1 MKMKMKTFIAPVL
14 SLSLLM
20 PGIAGAAAAPQSSTS
35 MTMMKASVNTP
46 AADLRANLDHL
57 LSEHFALAVTAMAK
71 AYDGAKDADAAYKAL
86 DQNALDMQ
94 PAIAS
99 LYGEAGAK
107 EFERIFRAHN
117 KYTDDLV
124 KATKMGNQAGIKQ
137 AQDNINGF
145 VDEFSTFLSTAT
157 EGKLPKDAAKQALKV
172 HEDLVQKVFDEY
184 VAGDYTD
191 AYKAYREGFKEMFDV
206 SKALSTAIT
215 TQMPEKFNN
224 TKADTKAADLRS
236 ALNHLASEHFALSAL
251 QMQEQYDG
259 RTAAS
264 NALVTAEAGNTA
276 DFKAA
281 IASIYGNEGAN
292 AFEKIW
298 VTNHVNAQSDYVKA
312 VKDND
317 ATARAA
323 VQKRIDGFTTE
334 FATFL
339 DSATAGNLPKSA
351 AQQALTTH
359 ENQVQKVLDQYA
371 AGNYDASYTTN
382 REGFKVMFGVGQA
395 LGNAIV
401 TQFNDKFQE
410 AAPTT
415 PSPTPAPDMTTVWMK
430 LNSKM
435 LKINDKTTNMDT
447 TPVLWKNT
455 TYIPLRFLSEGI
467 GATVKWDKK
476 AQQVT
481 VMAGDDT
488 LVFWVNNTVMEVNGM
503 KKNVGSTVFVNK
515 DGRTQV
521 PLRFIAELL
530 QWNVK
535 WAQKDGSITLTKAM

>member
-1 MKMKMKTFIAPVL
+1 MKMKKFIAPML
-14 SLSLLM
+14 SLTLLM
-20 PGIAGAAAAPQSSTS
+20 PGIAGAASAPQTP
-35 MTMMKASVNTP
+35 MTTMKASVNTP
-46 AADLRANLDHL
+46 AADLRASLDHL

-99 LYGEAGAK
+99 LYGDAGAK

-117 KYTDDLV
+117 QYTDDLV

-145 VDEFSTFLSTAT
+145 VEEFSTFLSTAT
-157 EGKLPKDAAKQALKV
+157 EGKLPKAAAKNALKV
-172 HEDLVQKVFDEY
+172 HEDLVQNVFDEY
-184 VAGDYTD
+184 VAGDYAD

-215 TQMPEKFNN
+215 TQMPEKFENS
-224 TKADTKAADLRS
+224 KADTSAADLRS

-281 IASIYGNEGAN
+281 IASIYGNDGAN

-298 VTNHVNAQSDYVKA
+298 VTNHVNAQSDYVTA
-312 VKDND
+312 VKNND
-317 ATARAA
+317 AAARAA
-323 VQKRIDGFTTE
+323 VEKRIDGFTTE

-339 DSATAGNLPKSA
+339 DSATAGNLPKA
-351 AQQALTTH
+351 AGQQALTTH
-359 ENQVQKVLDQYA
+359 EKQVQQVLDQYA
-371 AGNYDASYTTN
+371 AANYEGSYTTN

-410 AAPTT
+410 QPTT
-415 PSPTPAPDMTTVWMK
+415 PTMPETETTTVWMQ

-447 TPVLWKNT
+447 TPMLWKNT

-481 VMAGDDT
+481 VMAGNDT
-488 LVFWVNNTVMEVNGM
+488 LKFWVNNNVMEVNGM
-503 KKNVGSTVFVNK
+503 KKNVGATVFVNK

-530 QWNVK
+530 GWDVK
-535 WAQKDGSITLTKAM
+535 WAQKDGSITLTKSM

>member
-1 MKMKMKTFIAPVL
+1 MKMKMKKFIAPVL
-14 SLSLLM
+14 SLTLLM
-20 PGIAGAAAAPQSSTS
+20 PGIAGAASAPQTP

-99 LYGEAGAK
+99 LYGDAGAK

-137 AQDNINGF
+137 AQANINGF

-157 EGKLPKDAAKQALKV
+157 EGKLPKAAAKQALQV

-184 VAGDYTD
+184 VAGDYAD

-215 TQMPEKFNN
+215 TQMPEKFEN

-251 QMQEQYDG
+251 QMQEEFDG

-264 NALVTAEAGNTA
+264 NALITAEAGNTA

-281 IASIYGNEGAN
+281 IASVYGNDGAN

-312 VKDND
+312 VKNND
-317 ATARAA
+317 AAARAA
-323 VQKRIDGFTTE
+323 VEKRIDGFTTE

-339 DSATAGNLPKSA
+339 DSATAGNLPKA
-351 AQQALTTH
+351 AGQQALTTH
-359 ENQVQKVLDQYA
+359 ENQVQNVLNQYA

-410 AAPTT
+410 PAT
-415 PSPTPAPDMTTVWMK
+415 PVPAPEMTTVWMQ

-488 LVFWVNNTVMEVNGM
+488 LEFWVNNNVMEVNGV
-503 KKNVGSTVFVNK
+503 KKNVGATVFVNK

-530 QWNVK
+530 NWDVK
-535 WAQKDGSITLTKAM
+535 WAQKDGSITLTKSM

>member
-1 MKMKMKTFIAPVL
+1 MKMKMKKFIAPML
-14 SLSLLM
+14 SLTLLM
-20 PGIAGAAAAPQSSTS
+20 PGIAGAAAAPQTP
-35 MTMMKASVNTP
+35 MTTMKASVNTP
-46 AADLRANLDHL
+46 AADLRASLDHL
-57 LSEHFALAVTAMAK
+57 LSEHFALAVIAMAK

-99 LYGEAGAK
+99 LYGDAGAK

-137 AQDNINGF
+137 AQNNINGF
-145 VDEFSTFLSTAT
+145 VEEFSTFLSTAT
-157 EGKLPKDAAKQALKV
+157 EGKLPKAAAKNALKV

-215 TQMPEKFNN
+215 TQMPEKFENS
-224 TKADTKAADLRS
+224 KADTPAADLRS

-281 IASIYGNEGAN
+281 IASIYGNDGAN

-298 VTNHVNAQSDYVKA
+298 VTNHVNAQSDYVTA
-312 VKDND
+312 VKNND
-317 ATARAA
+317 AAARAA
-323 VQKRIDGFTTE
+323 VEKRIDGFTTE

-339 DSATAGNLPKSA
+339 DSATTGNLPKA
-351 AQQALTTH
+351 AGQQALTTH
-359 ENQVQKVLDQYA
+359 EKQVQQVLDQYA
-371 AGNYDASYTTN
+371 AANYGGSYTTN

-410 AAPTT
+410 QPTT
-415 PSPTPAPDMTTVWMK
+415 PTMPETETTTVWMQV
-430 LNSKM
+430 NSKT

-447 TPVLWKNT
+447 TPMLWKNT

-481 VMAGDDT
+481 VMAGNDT
-488 LVFWVNNTVMEVNGM
+488 LKFWVNNNVMEVNGM
-503 KKNVGSTVFVNK
+503 KKNVGATVFVNK

-530 QWNVK
+530 GWDVK
-535 WAQKDGSITLTKAM
+535 WAQKDGSITLTKSM

>member
-1 MKMKMKTFIAPVL
+1 MKMKKFIAPVL
-14 SLSLLM
+14 SLTLLM
-20 PGIAGAAAAPQSSTS
+20 PGIAGAASTPQTP

-99 LYGEAGAK
+99 LYGDAGAK

-137 AQDNINGF
+137 AQANINGF
-145 VDEFSTFLSTAT
+145 VEEFSTFLSTAT
-157 EGKLPKDAAKQALKV
+157 EGKLPKAAAKQALKV

-184 VAGDYTD
+184 VAGDYAD

-215 TQMPEKFNN
+215 TQMPEKFEN

-251 QMQEQYDG
+251 QMQEEFDG

-281 IASIYGNEGAN
+281 IASVYGNDGAN

-312 VKDND
+312 VKNND

-323 VQKRIDGFTTE
+323 VEKRIDGFTTE

-339 DSATAGNLPKSA
+339 DSATAGNLPKA
-351 AQQALTTH
+351 AGQQALTTH
-359 ENQVQKVLDQYA
+359 ENQVQNVLNQYA

-410 AAPTT
+410 PTT
-415 PSPTPAPDMTTVWMK
+415 PVPAPEMTTVWMQ
-430 LNSKM
+430 LNSKV

-455 TYIPLRFLSEGI
+455 TYIPLRFMSEGI

-488 LVFWVNNTVMEVNGM
+488 LEFWVNNNVMEVNGV
-503 KKNVGSTVFVNK
+503 KKNVGATVFVNK

-530 QWNVK
+530 NWDVK
-535 WAQKDGSITLTKAM
+535 WAQKDGSITLTKSM

>member
-1 MKMKMKTFIAPVL
+1 MKMKMKKFIAPML
-14 SLSLLM
+14 SLTLLM
-20 PGIAGAAAAPQSSTS
+20 PGIAGAASAPQTP
-35 MTMMKASVNTP
+35 MATMKANVNTP
-46 AADLRANLDHL
+46 AADLRASLDHL

-99 LYGEAGAK
+99 LYGDAGAK

-145 VDEFSTFLSTAT
+145 VEEFSTFLSTAT
-157 EGKLPKDAAKQALKV
+157 EGKLPKAAAKNALKV

-184 VAGDYTD
+184 VAGDYAD

-215 TQMPEKFNN
+215 TQMPEKFENS
-224 TKADTKAADLRS
+224 KADTPAADLRS

-281 IASIYGNEGAN
+281 IASIYGNDGAN

-298 VTNHVNAQSDYVKA
+298 VTNHVNAQSDYVTA
-312 VKDND
+312 VKNND
-317 ATARAA
+317 AAARAA
-323 VQKRIDGFTTE
+323 VEKRIDGFTTE

-339 DSATAGNLPKSA
+339 DSATAGNLPKA
-351 AQQALTTH
+351 AGQQALTTH
-359 ENQVQKVLDQYA
+359 EKQVQQVLDQYA
-371 AGNYDASYTTN
+371 AANYEGSYTTN

-410 AAPTT
+410 QPMTPTMPGT
-415 PSPTPAPDMTTVWMK
+415 DTTTVWMQ

-447 TPVLWKNT
+447 TPMLWKNT

-481 VMAGDDT
+481 VMAGNDT
-488 LVFWVNNTVMEVNGM
+488 LKFWVNNNVMEVNGM
-503 KKNVGSTVFVNK
+503 KKNVGATVFVNK

-530 QWNVK
+530 GWDVK
-535 WAQKDGSITLTKAM
+535 WAQKDGSITLTKSM

>member
-1 MKMKMKTFIAPVL
+1 MKMKMKKFIAPML
-14 SLSLLM
+14 SLTLLM
-20 PGIAGAAAAPQSSTS
+20 PGIAGAASAPQTP
-35 MTMMKASVNTP
+35 MTTMKASVNTP

-99 LYGEAGAK
+99 LYGDAGAK

-145 VDEFSTFLSTAT
+145 VDEFSTFLNTAT
-157 EGKLPKDAAKQALKV
+157 EGKLPKAAAKEALKV

-184 VAGDYTD
+184 VAGDYSD

-215 TQMPEKFNN
+215 TQMPEKFEN

-251 QMQEQYDG
+251 QMQEEYDG

-281 IASIYGNEGAN
+281 IASIYGNDGAN

-298 VTNHVNAQSDYVKA
+298 VTNHVNAQSDYVKS
-312 VKDND
+312 VKNND
-317 ATARAA
+317 AAARAA
-323 VQKRIDGFTTE
+323 VEKRIDGFTTE
-334 FATFL
+334 FAAFL
-339 DSATAGNLPKSA
+339 DSATAGNLPKA
-351 AQQALTTH
+351 AGQEALTTH
-359 ENQVQKVLDQYA
+359 EEQVQKVLDQYA

-401 TQFNDKFQE
+401 TQNNDKFQE
-410 AAPTT
+410 PTT
-415 PSPTPAPDMTTVWMK
+415 PAPTPTPAPDMTTVWMK

-476 AQQVT
+476 AQEVT

-488 LVFWVNNTVMEVNGM
+488 LVFWVNNKVMEVNGM

-530 QWNVK
+530 NWDVK
-535 WAQKDGSITLTKAM
+535 WAQKDGSITLTKSM

>member
-1 MKMKMKTFIAPVL
+1 MKMKMKKFIAPML
-14 SLSLLM
+14 SLTLLM
-20 PGIAGAAAAPQSSTS
+20 PGIAGAAAAPQTP
-35 MTMMKASVNTP
+35 MTTMKASVNTP
-46 AADLRANLDHL
+46 AADLRASLDHL

-99 LYGEAGAK
+99 LYGDAGAK

-137 AQDNINGF
+137 AQNNINGF
-145 VDEFSTFLSTAT
+145 VEEFSTFLSTAT
-157 EGKLPKDAAKQALKV
+157 EGKLPKAAAKNALKV

-215 TQMPEKFNN
+215 TQMPEKFENS
-224 TKADTKAADLRS
+224 KADTPAADLRS

-281 IASIYGNEGAN
+281 IASIYGNDGAN

-298 VTNHVNAQSDYVKA
+298 VTNHVNAQSDYVTA
-312 VKDND
+312 VKNNN

-323 VQKRIDGFTTE
+323 VEKRIDGFTTE

-339 DSATAGNLPKSA
+339 DSATAGNLPKA
-351 AQQALTTH
+351 AGQQALTTH
-359 ENQVQKVLDQYA
+359 EKQVQQVLDQYA
-371 AGNYDASYTTN
+371 AANYEGSYTTN

-410 AAPTT
+410 QPTT
-415 PSPTPAPDMTTVWMK
+415 PTMPETDTTTVWMQ
-430 LNSKM
+430 LNSKT

-447 TPVLWKNT
+447 TPMLWKNT

-481 VMAGDDT
+481 VMAGNDT
-488 LVFWVNNTVMEVNGM
+488 LKFWVNNNVMEVNGM
-503 KKNVGSTVFVNK
+503 KKNVGATVFVNK

-530 QWNVK
+530 GWDVK
-535 WAQKDGSITLTKAM
+535 WAQKDGSITLTKSM

>member
-1 MKMKMKTFIAPVL
+1 MKMKMKKFIAPML
-14 SLSLLM
+14 SLTLLM
-20 PGIAGAAAAPQSSTS
+20 PGIAGAAAAPQTP
-35 MTMMKASVNTP
+35 MTTMKASVNTP
-46 AADLRANLDHL
+46 AADLRASLDHL

-71 AYDGAKDADAAYKAL
+71 AYDGTKDADAAYKAL

-99 LYGEAGAK
+99 LYGDAGAK

-137 AQDNINGF
+137 AQNNINGF
-145 VDEFSTFLSTAT
+145 VEEFSTFLSTAT
-157 EGKLPKDAAKQALKV
+157 EGKLPKAAAKNALKV

-215 TQMPEKFNN
+215 TQMPEKFENS
-224 TKADTKAADLRS
+224 KADTPAADLRS

-281 IASIYGNEGAN
+281 IASIYGNDGAN

-298 VTNHVNAQSDYVKA
+298 VTNHVNAQSDYVTA
-312 VKDND
+312 VKNND

-323 VQKRIDGFTTE
+323 VEKRIDGFTTE

-339 DSATAGNLPKSA
+339 DSATAGNLPKA
-351 AQQALTTH
+351 AGQQALTTH
-359 ENQVQKVLDQYA
+359 EKQVQQVLDQYA
-371 AGNYDASYTTN
+371 AANYGGSYTTN

-410 AAPTT
+410 QPTT
-415 PSPTPAPDMTTVWMK
+415 PTMPETETTTVWMQ
-430 LNSKM
+430 LNSKT

-447 TPVLWKNT
+447 TPMLWKNT

-481 VMAGDDT
+481 VMAGNDT
-488 LVFWVNNTVMEVNGM
+488 LKFWVNNNVMEVNGM
-503 KKNVGSTVFVNK
+503 KKNVGATVFVNK

-530 QWNVK
+530 GWDVK
-535 WAQKDGSITLTKAM
+535 WAQKDGSITLTKSM

>member
-1 MKMKMKTFIAPVL
+1 MKMKMKKFIAPML
-14 SLSLLM
+14 SLTLLM
-20 PGIAGAAAAPQSSTS
+20 PGIAGAAAAPQTP
-35 MTMMKASVNTP
+35 MTTMKASVNTP
-46 AADLRANLDHL
+46 AADLRASLDHL

-99 LYGEAGAK
+99 LYGDAGAK

-124 KATKMGNQAGIKQ
+124 KATKMGNQAGIQQ
-137 AQDNINGF
+137 AQNNINSF
-145 VDEFSTFLSTAT
+145 VEEFSTFLSTAT
-157 EGKLPKDAAKQALKV
+157 EGKLPKAAAKNALKV

-215 TQMPEKFNN
+215 TQMPEKFENS
-224 TKADTKAADLRS
+224 KADTPAADLRS

-281 IASIYGNEGAN
+281 IASIYGNDGAN

-298 VTNHVNAQSDYVKA
+298 VTNHVNAQSDYVTA
-312 VKDND
+312 VKNND

-323 VQKRIDGFTTE
+323 VEKRIDGFTTE

-339 DSATAGNLPKSA
+339 DSATAGNLPKA
-351 AQQALTTH
+351 AGQQALTTH
-359 ENQVQKVLDQYA
+359 EKQVQQVLDQYA
-371 AGNYDASYTTN
+371 AANYEGSYTTN

-410 AAPTT
+410 QPTT
-415 PSPTPAPDMTTVWMK
+415 PTMPETSTTTVWMQ

-447 TPVLWKNT
+447 TPMLWKNT

-481 VMAGDDT
+481 VMAGNDT
-488 LVFWVNNTVMEVNGM
+488 LKFWVNNNVMEVNGM
-503 KKNVGSTVFVNK
+503 KKNVGATVFVNK

-530 QWNVK
+530 GWDVK
-535 WAQKDGSITLTKAM
+535 WTQKDGSITLTKSM

>member
-1 MKMKMKTFIAPVL
+1 MKMKMKKFIAPML
-14 SLSLLM
+14 SLTLLM
-20 PGIAGAAAAPQSSTS
+20 PGIAGAAAAPQTP
-35 MTMMKASVNTP
+35 MTTMKASVNTP
-46 AADLRANLDHL
+46 AADLRASLDHL

-99 LYGEAGAK
+99 LYGDAGAK

-137 AQDNINGF
+137 AQNNINGF
-145 VDEFSTFLSTAT
+145 VEEFSTFLSTAT
-157 EGKLPKDAAKQALKV
+157 EGKLPKAAAKNALKV

-215 TQMPEKFNN
+215 TQMPEKFENS
-224 TKADTKAADLRS
+224 KADTPAADLRS

-281 IASIYGNEGAN
+281 IASIYGNDGAN

-298 VTNHVNAQSDYVKA
+298 VTNHVNAQSDYVTA
-312 VKDND
+312 VKNND
-317 ATARAA
+317 AAARAA
-323 VQKRIDGFTTE
+323 VEKRIDGFTTE

-339 DSATAGNLPKSA
+339 DSATAGNLPKA
-351 AQQALTTH
+351 AGQQALTTH
-359 ENQVQKVLDQYA
+359 EKQVQQVLDQYA
-371 AGNYDASYTTN
+371 AANYGGSYTIN

-410 AAPTT
+410 QPTT
-415 PSPTPAPDMTTVWMK
+415 PTMPETETTTVWMQ
-430 LNSKM
+430 LNSKT

-447 TPVLWKNT
+447 TPMLWKNT

-481 VMAGDDT
+481 VMAGNDT
-488 LVFWVNNTVMEVNGM
+488 LKFWVNNNVMEVNGM
-503 KKNVGSTVFVNK
+503 KKNVGATVFVNK

-530 QWNVK
+530 GWDVK
-535 WAQKDGSITLTKAM
+535 WAQKDGSITLTKSM

>member
-1 MKMKMKTFIAPVL
+1 MKMKMKKFIAPVL
-14 SLSLLM
+14 SLTLLM
-20 PGIAGAAAAPQSSTS
+20 PGIAGAASAPQTP

-137 AQDNINGF
+137 AQANINGF

-157 EGKLPKDAAKQALKV
+157 EGKLPKAAAKQALKV

-184 VAGDYTD
+184 VAGDYAD

-215 TQMPEKFNN
+215 TQMPEKFKN

-251 QMQEQYDG
+251 QMQEEFDG

-264 NALVTAEAGNTA
+264 NALITAEAGNTA

-281 IASIYGNEGAN
+281 IASVYGNDGAN

-312 VKDND
+312 VKNND
-317 ATARAA
+317 TAARAA
-323 VQKRIDGFTTE
+323 VEKRIDGFTTE

-339 DSATAGNLPKSA
+339 DSATAGNLPKA
-351 AQQALTTH
+351 AGQQALTTH
-359 ENQVQKVLDQYA
+359 ENQVQNVLNQYA

-410 AAPTT
+410 PTT
-415 PSPTPAPDMTTVWMK
+415 PAPAPEMTTVWMQ

-488 LVFWVNNTVMEVNGM
+488 LEFWVNNNVMEVNGV

-530 QWNVK
+530 NWDVK
-535 WAQKDGSITLTKAM
+535 WAQKDGSITLTKSM

>member
-1 MKMKMKTFIAPVL
+1 MKMKMKKFIAPML
-14 SLSLLM
+14 SLTLLM
-20 PGIAGAAAAPQSSTS
+20 PGIAGAASAPQMP
-35 MTMMKASVNTP
+35 MTKMKASVNTP

-99 LYGEAGAK
+99 LYGDAGAK

-145 VDEFSTFLSTAT
+145 VDEFSTFLNTAT
-157 EGKLPKDAAKQALKV
+157 EGKLPKAAAKEALKV

-184 VAGDYTD
+184 VAGDYSD

-215 TQMPEKFNN
+215 TQMPEKFEN

-251 QMQEQYDG
+251 QMQEEYDG
-259 RTAAS
+259 RTVAS

-281 IASIYGNEGAN
+281 IASIYGNDGAN

-312 VKDND
+312 VKNND

-323 VQKRIDGFTTE
+323 VEKRIDGFTTE
-334 FATFL
+334 FAAFL
-339 DSATAGNLPKSA
+339 DSATAGKLPKA
-351 AQQALTTH
+351 AGQEALTTH
-359 ENQVQKVLDQYA
+359 EEQVQKVLDQYA

-401 TQFNDKFQE
+401 TQNNDKFQE
-410 AAPTT
+410 PMTPAPT
-415 PSPTPAPDMTTVWMK
+415 PTPAPDMTTVWMK

-476 AQQVT
+476 AQEVT

-488 LVFWVNNTVMEVNGM
+488 LVFWVNNKVMEVNGV

-530 QWNVK
+530 NWDVK
-535 WAQKDGSITLTKAM
+535 WAQKDGSITLTKSM

>member
-1 MKMKMKTFIAPVL
+1 MKMKKFIAPVL
-14 SLSLLM
+14 SLTLLM
-20 PGIAGAAAAPQSSTS
+20 PGIAGAASAPQTP

-99 LYGEAGAK
+99 LYGDAGAK

-145 VDEFSTFLSTAT
+145 VEEFSTFLSTAT
-157 EGKLPKDAAKQALKV
+157 EGKLPKAAAKQALKV

-184 VAGDYTD
+184 VAGDYAD

-215 TQMPEKFNN
+215 TQMPEKFEN

-251 QMQEQYDG
+251 QMQEEFDG

-281 IASIYGNEGAN
+281 IASVYGNDGAN

-312 VKDND
+312 VKNND

-323 VQKRIDGFTTE
+323 VEKRIDGFTTE

-339 DSATAGNLPKSA
+339 DSATAGNLPKA
-351 AQQALTTH
+351 AGQQALTTH
-359 ENQVQKVLDQYA
+359 ENQVQNVLDQYA

-410 AAPTT
+410 PTT
-415 PSPTPAPDMTTVWMK
+415 PAPAPVMTTVWMQ

-488 LVFWVNNTVMEVNGM
+488 LEFWVNNNVMEVNGV
-503 KKNVGSTVFVNK
+503 KKNVGATVFVNK

-530 QWNVK
+530 NWDVK
-535 WAQKDGSITLTKAM
+535 WAQKDGSITLTKSM

>member
-1 MKMKMKTFIAPVL
+1 MKMKKFIAPML
-14 SLSLLM
+14 SLTLLM
-20 PGIAGAAAAPQSSTS
+20 PGIAGAAAAPQTP
-35 MTMMKASVNTP
+35 MKASVNTP
-46 AADLRANLDHL
+46 AADLRASLDHL

-99 LYGEAGAK
+99 LYGDAGAK

-124 KATKMGNQAGIKQ
+124 KATKMSNQAGIKQ
-137 AQDNINGF
+137 AQNNINGF
-145 VDEFSTFLSTAT
+145 VEEFSTFLSTAT
-157 EGKLPKDAAKQALKV
+157 EGKLPKAAAKNALKV

-215 TQMPEKFNN
+215 TQMPEKFENS
-224 TKADTKAADLRS
+224 KADTPPADLRS

-281 IASIYGNEGAN
+281 IASIYGNDGAN

-298 VTNHVNAQSDYVKA
+298 VTNHVNAQSDYVTA
-312 VKDND
+312 VKNND

-323 VQKRIDGFTTE
+323 VEKRIDGFTTE

-339 DSATAGNLPKSA
+339 DSATAGNLPKA
-351 AQQALTTH
+351 AGQQALTTH
-359 ENQVQKVLDQYA
+359 EKQVQQVLDQYA
-371 AGNYDASYTTN
+371 AANYEGSYTTN

-410 AAPTT
+410 QPTT
-415 PSPTPAPDMTTVWMK
+415 PTMPETDTTTVWMQM
-430 LNSKM
+430 NSKT
-435 LKINDKTTNMDT
+435 LKINNKTTNMDT
-447 TPVLWKNT
+447 TPMLWKNT

-481 VMAGDDT
+481 VMAGNDT
-488 LVFWVNNTVMEVNGM
+488 LKFWVNNNVMEVNGM
-503 KKNVGSTVFVNK
+503 KKNVGATVFVNK

-530 QWNVK
+530 GWDVK
-535 WAQKDGSITLTKAM
+535 WAQKDGSITLTKSM

>member
-1 MKMKMKTFIAPVL
+1 MKKFIAPML
-14 SLSLLM
+14 SLTLLM
-20 PGIAGAAAAPQSSTS
+20 PGIAGAAAAPQTP
-35 MTMMKASVNTP
+35 MTTMKASVNTP
-46 AADLRANLDHL
+46 AADLRASLDHL

-99 LYGEAGAK
+99 LYGDAGAK

-124 KATKMGNQAGIKQ
+124 KATKMGNQAGIQQ
-137 AQDNINGF
+137 AQNNINGF
-145 VDEFSTFLSTAT
+145 VEEFSTFLSTAT
-157 EGKLPKDAAKQALKV
+157 EGKLPKAAAKNALKV

-215 TQMPEKFNN
+215 TQMPEKFENS
-224 TKADTKAADLRS
+224 KADTPAADLRS

-281 IASIYGNEGAN
+281 IASIYGNDGAN

-298 VTNHVNAQSDYVKA
+298 VTNHVNAQSDYVTA
-312 VKDND
+312 VKNND

-323 VQKRIDGFTTE
+323 VEKRIDGFTTE

-339 DSATAGNLPKSA
+339 DSATAGNLPKA
-351 AQQALTTH
+351 AGQQALTTH
-359 ENQVQKVLDQYA
+359 EKQVQQVLDQYA
-371 AGNYDASYTTN
+371 AANYEGSYTTN

-410 AAPTT
+410 QPTT
-415 PSPTPAPDMTTVWMK
+415 PTMPETSTTTVWMQ

-447 TPVLWKNT
+447 TPMLWKNT

-481 VMAGDDT
+481 VMAGNDT
-488 LVFWVNNTVMEVNGM
+488 LKFWVNNNVMEVNGM
-503 KKNVGSTVFVNK
+503 KKNVGATVFVNK

-530 QWNVK
+530 GWDVK
-535 WAQKDGSITLTKAM
+535 WTQKDGSITLTKSM

>member
-1 MKMKMKTFIAPVL
+1 MMKMKMKKFIAPVL
-14 SLSLLM
+14 SLTLLM
-20 PGIAGAAAAPQSSTS
+20 PGIAGAASAPQTP

-137 AQDNINGF
+137 AQANINGF

-157 EGKLPKDAAKQALKV
+157 EGKLPKAAAKQALQV

-184 VAGDYTD
+184 VAGDYAD

-215 TQMPEKFNN
+215 TQMPEKFDH

-236 ALNHLASEHFALSAL
+236 TLNHLASEHFALSAL
-251 QMQEQYDG
+251 QMQEEYDG

-264 NALVTAEAGNTA
+264 NALITAEAGNTA

-281 IASIYGNEGAN
+281 IASVYGNDGAN

-312 VKDND
+312 VKNND
-317 ATARAA
+317 AAARTA
-323 VQKRIDGFTTE
+323 VEKRIDGFTTE

-339 DSATAGNLPKSA
+339 DAATAGNLPKA
-351 AQQALTTH
+351 AGQQALTTH

-401 TQFNDKFQE
+401 TQFNDKFRE
-410 AAPTT
+410 PAAPTT
-415 PSPTPAPDMTTVWMK
+415 PAPAPEMTTVWMQV
-430 LNSKM
+430 NSKM

-481 VMAGDDT
+481 VMAGNDT
-488 LVFWVNNTVMEVNGM
+488 LEFWVNNNVMEVNGV

-530 QWNVK
+530 NWDVK
-535 WAQKDGSITLTKAM
+535 WAQKDGSITLTKSM

>member
-1 MKMKMKTFIAPVL
+1 MKMKMKKFIAPVL
-14 SLSLLM
+14 SLTLLM
-20 PGIAGAAAAPQSSTS
+20 PGIAGAASAPQTP

-99 LYGEAGAK
+99 LYGDAGAK

-137 AQDNINGF
+137 AQANINGF

-157 EGKLPKDAAKQALKV
+157 EGKLPKAAAKQALQV

-184 VAGDYTD
+184 VAGDYAD

-215 TQMPEKFNN
+215 TQMPEKFEN

-251 QMQEQYDG
+251 QMQEEFDG

-264 NALVTAEAGNTA
+264 NALITAEAGNTA

-281 IASIYGNEGAN
+281 IASVYGNDGAN

-312 VKDND
+312 VKNND
-317 ATARAA
+317 AAARAA
-323 VQKRIDGFTTE
+323 VEKRIDGFTTE

-339 DSATAGNLPKSA
+339 DSATAGNLPKA
-351 AQQALTTH
+351 AGQQALTTH
-359 ENQVQKVLDQYA
+359 ENQVQNVLNQYA

-410 AAPTT
+410 PATSA
-415 PSPTPAPDMTTVWMK
+415 PAPEMTTVWMQ

-488 LVFWVNNTVMEVNGM
+488 LEFWVNNNVMEVNGV
-503 KKNVGSTVFVNK
+503 KKNVGATVFVNK

-530 QWNVK
+530 NWDVK
-535 WAQKDGSITLTKAM
+535 WAQKDGSITLTKSM

>member
-1 MKMKMKTFIAPVL
+1 MKMKMKKFIAPML
-14 SLSLLM
+14 SLTLLM
-20 PGIAGAAAAPQSSTS
+20 PGIAGAAAAPQTP
-35 MTMMKASVNTP
+35 MTTMKASVNTP
-46 AADLRANLDHL
+46 AADLRASLDHL

-99 LYGEAGAK
+99 LYGDAGAK

-137 AQDNINGF
+137 AQNNINGF
-145 VDEFSTFLSTAT
+145 VEEFSTFLSTAT
-157 EGKLPKDAAKQALKV
+157 EGKLPKEAAKNALKV

-191 AYKAYREGFKEMFDV
+191 AYKAYRKGFKEMFDV

-215 TQMPEKFNN
+215 TQMPEKFENS
-224 TKADTKAADLRS
+224 KADTPAANLRS

-281 IASIYGNEGAN
+281 ISSIYGNDGAN

-298 VTNHVNAQSDYVKA
+298 VTNHVNAQSDYVTA
-312 VKDND
+312 VKNND

-323 VQKRIDGFTTE
+323 VEKRIDGFTTE

-339 DSATAGNLPKSA
+339 DSATAGNLPKA
-351 AQQALTTH
+351 AGQQALTTH
-359 ENQVQKVLDQYA
+359 EKQVQQVLDQYA
-371 AGNYDASYTTN
+371 AANYEGSYTTN

-410 AAPTT
+410 QPTT
-415 PSPTPAPDMTTVWMK
+415 PTMPETSTTTVWMQ
-430 LNSKM
+430 LNSKT

-447 TPVLWKNT
+447 TPMLWKNT

-481 VMAGDDT
+481 VMAGNDT
-488 LVFWVNNTVMEVNGM
+488 LKFWVNNNVMEVNGM
-503 KKNVGSTVFVNK
+503 KKNVGATVFVNK

-530 QWNVK
+530 GWDVK
-535 WAQKDGSITLTKAM
+535 WAQKNGSITLTKSM

>member
-1 MKMKMKTFIAPVL
+1 MKKFIAPML
-14 SLSLLM
+14 SLTLLM
-20 PGIAGAAAAPQSSTS
+20 PGIAGAAAAPQTP
-35 MTMMKASVNTP
+35 MTTMKASVNTP
-46 AADLRANLDHL
+46 AADLRASLDHL

-99 LYGEAGAK
+99 LYGDAGAK

-137 AQDNINGF
+137 AQNNINGF
-145 VDEFSTFLSTAT
+145 VEEFSTFLSTAT
-157 EGKLPKDAAKQALKV
+157 EGKLPKAAAKNALKV

-215 TQMPEKFNN
+215 TQMPEKFENS
-224 TKADTKAADLRS
+224 KADTPAADLRS

-281 IASIYGNEGAN
+281 IASIYGNDGAN

-298 VTNHVNAQSDYVKA
+298 VTNHVNAQSDYVTA
-312 VKDND
+312 VKNND

-323 VQKRIDGFTTE
+323 VEKRIDGFTTE

-339 DSATAGNLPKSA
+339 DSATAGNLPEA
-351 AQQALTTH
+351 AGQQALTTH
-359 ENQVQKVLDQYA
+359 EKQVQQVLDQYA
-371 AGNYDASYTTN
+371 AANYEGSYTTN

-410 AAPTT
+410 QPTT
-415 PSPTPAPDMTTVWMK
+415 PTMPETDTTTVWMQ

-447 TPVLWKNT
+447 TPMLWKNT

-481 VMAGDDT
+481 VMAGNDT
-488 LVFWVNNTVMEVNGM
+488 LKFWVNNNVMEVNGM
-503 KKNVGSTVFVNK
+503 KKNVGATVFVNK

-530 QWNVK
+530 GWDVK
-535 WAQKDGSITLTKAM
+535 WTQKDGSITLTKSM

>member
-1 MKMKMKTFIAPVL
+1 MKMKMKKFIAPVL
-14 SLSLLM
+14 SLTLLM
-20 PGIAGAAAAPQSSTS
+20 PGIAGAASAPQTP

-99 LYGEAGAK
+99 LYGDAGAK

-145 VDEFSTFLSTAT
+145 VEEFSTFLSTAT
-157 EGKLPKDAAKQALKV
+157 EGKLPKAAAKQALKV

-184 VAGDYTD
+184 VAGDYAD

-215 TQMPEKFNN
+215 TQMPEKFEN

-251 QMQEQYDG
+251 QMQEEFDG

-281 IASIYGNEGAN
+281 IASVYGNDGAN

-312 VKDND
+312 VKNND

-323 VQKRIDGFTTE
+323 VEKRIDGFTTE

-339 DSATAGNLPKSA
+339 DSATAGNLPKA
-351 AQQALTTH
+351 AGQQALTTH
-359 ENQVQKVLDQYA
+359 ENQVQNVLDQYA

-410 AAPTT
+410 PTT
-415 PSPTPAPDMTTVWMK
+415 PAPAPVMTTVWMQ

-488 LVFWVNNTVMEVNGM
+488 LEFWVNNNVMEVNGV
-503 KKNVGSTVFVNK
+503 KKNVGATVFVNK

-530 QWNVK
+530 NWDVK
-535 WAQKDGSITLTKAM
+535 WAQKDGSITLTKSM

>member
-1 MKMKMKTFIAPVL
+1 MKMKMKKFIAPML
-14 SLSLLM
+14 SLTLLM
-20 PGIAGAAAAPQSSTS
+20 PGIAGAASAQQMP
-35 MTMMKASVNTP
+35 MTTMKASVNTP

-99 LYGEAGAK
+99 LYGDAGAK

-137 AQDNINGF
+137 AQDNIYGF
-145 VDEFSTFLSTAT
+145 VDEFSTFLNTAT
-157 EGKLPKDAAKQALKV
+157 EGKLPKAAAKEALKV

-184 VAGDYTD
+184 VAGDYSD

-206 SKALSTAIT
+206 NKALSTAIT
-215 TQMPEKFNN
+215 TQMPEKFEN

-251 QMQEQYDG
+251 QMQEEYDG

-281 IASIYGNEGAN
+281 IASIYGNDGAN

-312 VKDND
+312 VKNND
-317 ATARAA
+317 AAARAA
-323 VQKRIDGFTTE
+323 VEKRIDGFTTE
-334 FATFL
+334 FAAFL
-339 DSATAGNLPKSA
+339 DSATAGNLPKA
-351 AQQALTTH
+351 AGQEALTTH
-359 ENQVQKVLDQYA
+359 EEQVQKVLDQYA

-401 TQFNDKFQE
+401 TQNNDKFQE
-410 AAPTT
+410 PMTPAPT
-415 PSPTPAPDMTTVWMK
+415 PTPAPDMTTVWMK

-476 AQQVT
+476 AQEVT

-488 LVFWVNNTVMEVNGM
+488 LVFWVNNKVMEVNGM

-530 QWNVK
+530 NWDVK
-535 WAQKDGSITLTKAM
+535 WAQKDGSITLTKSM

>member
-1 MKMKMKTFIAPVL
+1 MKMKKFIAPML
-14 SLSLLM
+14 SLTLLM
-20 PGIAGAAAAPQSSTS
+20 PGIAGAAAAPQTP
-35 MTMMKASVNTP
+35 MTTMKASVNTP
-46 AADLRANLDHL
+46 AADLRASLDHL

-99 LYGEAGAK
+99 LYGDAGAK

-137 AQDNINGF
+137 AQNNINGF
-145 VDEFSTFLSTAT
+145 VEEFSTFLSTAT
-157 EGKLPKDAAKQALKV
+157 EGKLPKAAAKNALKV

-215 TQMPEKFNN
+215 TQMPEKFENS
-224 TKADTKAADLRS
+224 KADTPAADLRS

-276 DFKAA
+276 DFKTA
-281 IASIYGNEGAN
+281 IASIYGNDGAN

-298 VTNHVNAQSDYVKA
+298 VTNHVNAQSDYVTA
-312 VKDND
+312 VKNND

-323 VQKRIDGFTTE
+323 VEKRIDGFTTE

-339 DSATAGNLPKSA
+339 DSATAGNLPKA
-351 AQQALTTH
+351 AGQQALTTH
-359 ENQVQKVLDQYA
+359 EKQVQQVLDQYA
-371 AGNYDASYTTN
+371 ASNYEGSYTTN

-410 AAPTT
+410 QPSTPTMPET
-415 PSPTPAPDMTTVWMK
+415 STTTVWMQ

-447 TPVLWKNT
+447 TPMLWKNT

-481 VMAGDDT
+481 VMAGNDT
-488 LVFWVNNTVMEVNGM
+488 LKFWVNNNVMEVNGM
-503 KKNVGSTVFVNK
+503 KKNVGATVFVNK

-530 QWNVK
+530 GWDVK
-535 WAQKDGSITLTKAM
+535 WTQKDGSITLTKSM

>member
-1 MKMKMKTFIAPVL
+1 MKMKKFIAPVL
-14 SLSLLM
+14 SLTLLM
-20 PGIAGAAAAPQSSTS
+20 PGIAGAASAPQTP

-99 LYGEAGAK
+99 LYGDAGAK

-124 KATKMGNQAGIKQ
+124 RATKMGNQAGIKQ
-137 AQDNINGF
+137 AQANINGF

-157 EGKLPKDAAKQALKV
+157 EGKLPKAAAKQALQV

-184 VAGDYTD
+184 VAGDYAD

-215 TQMPEKFNN
+215 TQMPEKFDH

-236 ALNHLASEHFALSAL
+236 TLNHLASEHFALSAL
-251 QMQEQYDG
+251 QMQEEYDG

-281 IASIYGNEGAN
+281 IASVYGNDGAN

-312 VKDND
+312 VKNND
-317 ATARAA
+317 AAARAA
-323 VQKRIDGFTTE
+323 VEKRIDGFTTE

-339 DSATAGNLPKSA
+339 DAATAGNLPKA
-351 AQQALTTH
+351 AGQQALTTH

-410 AAPTT
+410 PAAPTT
-415 PSPTPAPDMTTVWMK
+415 PAPAPDMTTVWMQV
-430 LNSKM
+430 NSKM

-481 VMAGDDT
+481 VMAGNDT
-488 LVFWVNNTVMEVNGM
+488 LEFWVNNNVMEVNGV

-530 QWNVK
+530 KWDVK
-535 WAQKDGSITLTKAM
+535 WAQKDGSITLTKSM

>member
-1 MKMKMKTFIAPVL
+1 MKKFIAPML
-14 SLSLLM
+14 SLTLLM
-20 PGIAGAAAAPQSSTS
+20 PGIAGAAAAPQTP
-35 MTMMKASVNTP
+35 MTTMKASVNTP
-46 AADLRANLDHL
+46 AADLRASLDHL

-99 LYGEAGAK
+99 LYGDAGAK

-137 AQDNINGF
+137 AQNNINGF
-145 VDEFSTFLSTAT
+145 VEEFSTFLSTAT
-157 EGKLPKDAAKQALKV
+157 EGKLPKAAAKNALKV

-215 TQMPEKFNN
+215 TQMPEKFENS
-224 TKADTKAADLRS
+224 KADTPAADLRS

-281 IASIYGNEGAN
+281 IASIYGNDGAN

-298 VTNHVNAQSDYVKA
+298 VTNHVNAQSDYVTA
-312 VKDND
+312 VKNND
-317 ATARAA
+317 AAARAA
-323 VQKRIDGFTTE
+323 VEKRIDGFTTE

-339 DSATAGNLPKSA
+339 DSATAGNLPKA
-351 AQQALTTH
+351 AGQQALTTH
-359 ENQVQKVLDQYA
+359 EKQVQQVLDQYA
-371 AGNYDASYTTN
+371 AANYEGSYTTN

-410 AAPTT
+410 QPTT
-415 PSPTPAPDMTTVWMK
+415 PTMPETDTTTVWMQ
-430 LNSKM
+430 LNSKK

-447 TPVLWKNT
+447 TPMLWKNT

-481 VMAGDDT
+481 VMAGNDT
-488 LVFWVNNTVMEVNGM
+488 LKFWVNNNVMEVNGM
-503 KKNVGSTVFVNK
+503 KKNVGATVFVNK

-530 QWNVK
+530 GWDVK
-535 WAQKDGSITLTKAM
+535 WAQKDGSITLTKSM

>member
-1 MKMKMKTFIAPVL
+1 MKMKMKKFIAPML
-14 SLSLLM
+14 SLTLLM
-20 PGIAGAAAAPQSSTS
+20 PGIAGAAAAPQTP
-35 MTMMKASVNTP
+35 MNTMKASVNTP
-46 AADLRANLDHL
+46 AADLRASLDHL

-99 LYGEAGAK
+99 LYGDAGAK
-107 EFERIFRAHN
+107 EFERIFRTHN

-137 AQDNINGF
+137 AQNNINGF
-145 VDEFSTFLSTAT
+145 VEEFSTFLSTAT
-157 EGKLPKDAAKQALKV
+157 EGKLPKAAAKNALKV

-215 TQMPEKFNN
+215 TQMPEKFENS
-224 TKADTKAADLRS
+224 KADTPAANLRS

-281 IASIYGNEGAN
+281 IASIYGNDGAN

-298 VTNHVNAQSDYVKA
+298 VTNHVNAQSDYVTA
-312 VKDND
+312 VKNND

-323 VQKRIDGFTTE
+323 VEKRIDGFTTE

-339 DSATAGNLPKSA
+339 DSATAGNLPKA
-351 AQQALTTH
+351 AGQQALTTH
-359 ENQVQKVLDQYA
+359 EKQVQQVLDQYA
-371 AGNYDASYTTN
+371 AANYEGSYTTN

-410 AAPTT
+410 QPTT
-415 PSPTPAPDMTTVWMK
+415 PTMPESDTTTVWMQ
-430 LNSKM
+430 LNSKT

-447 TPVLWKNT
+447 TPMLWKNT

-481 VMAGDDT
+481 VMAGNDT
-488 LVFWVNNTVMEVNGM
+488 LKFWVNNNVMEVNGM
-503 KKNVGSTVFVNK
+503 KKNVGATVFVNK

-530 QWNVK
+530 GWDVK
-535 WAQKDGSITLTKAM
+535 WAQKDGSITLTKSM

>member
-1 MKMKMKTFIAPVL
+1 MKMKMKKFIAPVL
-14 SLSLLM
+14 SLTLLM
-20 PGIAGAAAAPQSSTS
+20 PGIAGAASAPQTP

-99 LYGEAGAK
+99 LYGDAGAK

-137 AQDNINGF
+137 AQANINGF

-157 EGKLPKDAAKQALKV
+157 EGKLPKAAAKQALKV

-184 VAGDYTD
+184 VAGDYAD

-215 TQMPEKFNN
+215 TQMPEKFEN

-251 QMQEQYDG
+251 QMQEEFDG

-264 NALVTAEAGNTA
+264 NALVTAEAGNTT

-281 IASIYGNEGAN
+281 IASIYGNDGAN

-312 VKDND
+312 VKNND

-339 DSATAGNLPKSA
+339 DSATAGNLPKA
-351 AQQALTTH
+351 AGQQALTTH
-359 ENQVQKVLDQYA
+359 ENQVQKVLDRYA

-410 AAPTT
+410 
-415 PSPTPAPDMTTVWMK
+415 SMTPAPAPEMTTVWMQ

-447 TPVLWKNT
+447 TPMLWKNT

-488 LVFWVNNTVMEVNGM
+488 LEFWVNNNVMEVNGV
-503 KKNVGSTVFVNK
+503 KKNVGATVFVNK

-530 QWNVK
+530 NWDVK
-535 WAQKDGSITLTKAM
+535 WAQKDGSITLTKSM

>member
-1 MKMKMKTFIAPVL
+1 MKMKMKKFIAPML
-14 SLSLLM
+14 SLTLLM
-20 PGIAGAAAAPQSSTS
+20 PGIAGAAAAPQTP
-35 MTMMKASVNTP
+35 MTTMKASVNTP
-46 AADLRANLDHL
+46 AADLRASLDHL

-99 LYGEAGAK
+99 LYGDAGAK

-124 KATKMGNQAGIKQ
+124 KATKMGNQAGIQQ
-137 AQDNINGF
+137 AQNNINGF
-145 VDEFSTFLSTAT
+145 VEEFSTFLSTAT
-157 EGKLPKDAAKQALKV
+157 EGKLPKAAAKNALKV

-215 TQMPEKFNN
+215 TQMPEKFENS
-224 TKADTKAADLRS
+224 KADTPAADLRS

-281 IASIYGNEGAN
+281 IASIYGNDGAN

-298 VTNHVNAQSDYVKA
+298 VTNHVNAQSDYVTA
-312 VKDND
+312 VKNND

-323 VQKRIDGFTTE
+323 VEKRIDGFTTE

-339 DSATAGNLPKSA
+339 DSATAGNLPKA
-351 AQQALTTH
+351 AGQQALTTH
-359 ENQVQKVLDQYA
+359 EKQVQQVLDQYA
-371 AGNYDASYTTN
+371 AANYEGSYTTN

-410 AAPTT
+410 QPTT
-415 PSPTPAPDMTTVWMK
+415 PTMPETSTTTVWMQ

-447 TPVLWKNT
+447 TPMLWKNT

-481 VMAGDDT
+481 VMAGNDT
-488 LVFWVNNTVMEVNGM
+488 LKFWVNNNVMEVNGM
-503 KKNVGSTVFVNK
+503 KKNVGATVFVNK

-530 QWNVK
+530 GWDVK
-535 WAQKDGSITLTKAM
+535 WTQKDGSITLTKSM

>member
-1 MKMKMKTFIAPVL
+1 MKMKMKKFIAPML
-14 SLSLLM
+14 SLTLLM
-20 PGIAGAAAAPQSSTS
+20 PGIAGAASAPQTP
-35 MTMMKASVNTP
+35 MATMKASVNTP
-46 AADLRANLDHL
+46 AADLRASLDHL

-99 LYGEAGAK
+99 LYGDAGAK

-145 VDEFSTFLSTAT
+145 VEEFSTFLSTAT
-157 EGKLPKDAAKQALKV
+157 EGKLPKAAAKNALKV

-184 VAGDYTD
+184 VAGDYAD

-215 TQMPEKFNN
+215 TQMPEKFENS
-224 TKADTKAADLRS
+224 KADTPAADLRS

-276 DFKAA
+276 DFKTA
-281 IASIYGNEGAN
+281 IASIYGNDGAN

-298 VTNHVNAQSDYVKA
+298 VTNHVNAQSDYVTA
-312 VKDND
+312 VKNND
-317 ATARAA
+317 AVARAA
-323 VQKRIDGFTTE
+323 VEQRIDGFTTE

-339 DSATAGNLPKSA
+339 DSATAGNLPKA
-351 AQQALTTH
+351 AGQQALTTH
-359 ENQVQKVLDQYA
+359 EKQVQQVLDQYA
-371 AGNYDASYTTN
+371 AANYEGSYTTN
-382 REGFKVMFGVGQA
+382 REGLKVMFGVGQA

-410 AAPTT
+410 QPTT
-415 PSPTPAPDMTTVWMK
+415 PTMPETDTTTVWMQ

-447 TPVLWKNT
+447 TPMLWKNT

-481 VMAGDDT
+481 VMAGNDT
-488 LVFWVNNTVMEVNGM
+488 LKFWVNNNVMEVNGM
-503 KKNVGSTVFVNK
+503 KKNVGATVFVNK

-530 QWNVK
+530 GWDVK
-535 WAQKDGSITLTKAM
+535 WAQKDGSITLTKSI

>member
-1 MKMKMKTFIAPVL
+1 MKMKMKKFIAPML
-14 SLSLLM
+14 SLTLLM
-20 PGIAGAAAAPQSSTS
+20 PGIAGAAAAPQTP
-35 MTMMKASVNTP
+35 MTTMKASVNTP
-46 AADLRANLDHL
+46 AADLRASLDHL

-99 LYGEAGAK
+99 LYGDAGAK

-124 KATKMGNQAGIKQ
+124 KATKMSNQAGIKQ
-137 AQDNINGF
+137 AQYNINGF
-145 VDEFSTFLSTAT
+145 VEEFSTFLSTAT
-157 EGKLPKDAAKQALKV
+157 EGKLPKAAAKNALKV

-215 TQMPEKFNN
+215 TQMPEKFENS
-224 TKADTKAADLRS
+224 KADTPAADLRS

-281 IASIYGNEGAN
+281 IASIYGNDGAN

-298 VTNHVNAQSDYVKA
+298 VTNHVNAQSDYVTA
-312 VKDND
+312 VKNND
-317 ATARAA
+317 ATTRAA
-323 VQKRIDGFTTE
+323 VEKRIDGFTTE

-339 DSATAGNLPKSA
+339 DSATAGNLPKA
-351 AQQALTTH
+351 AGQQALTTH
-359 ENQVQKVLDQYA
+359 EKQVQQVLDQYA
-371 AGNYDASYTTN
+371 AANYEGSYTTN

-410 AAPTT
+410 QPTT
-415 PSPTPAPDMTTVWMK
+415 PTMPESDTTTVWMQ
-430 LNSKM
+430 LNSKT
-435 LKINDKTTNMDT
+435 LKINNKTTNMDT
-447 TPVLWKNT
+447 TPMLWKNT

-481 VMAGDDT
+481 VMAGNDT
-488 LVFWVNNTVMEVNGM
+488 LKFWVNNNVMEVNGM
-503 KKNVGSTVFVNK
+503 KKNVGATVFVNK

-530 QWNVK
+530 GWDVK
-535 WAQKDGSITLTKAM
+535 WAQKDGSITLTKSM

>member
-1 MKMKMKTFIAPVL
+1 MKMKMKKFIAPVL
-14 SLSLLM
+14 SLTLLM
-20 PGIAGAAAAPQSSTS
+20 PGIAGAASAPQTP

-99 LYGEAGAK
+99 LYGDAGAK

-137 AQDNINGF
+137 AQANINGF

-157 EGKLPKDAAKQALKV
+157 EGKLPKAAAKQALQV

-184 VAGDYTD
+184 VAGDYAD

-215 TQMPEKFNN
+215 TQMPEKFDH

-236 ALNHLASEHFALSAL
+236 TLNHLASEHFALSAL
-251 QMQEQYDG
+251 QMQEEYDG

-281 IASIYGNEGAN
+281 IASVYGNDGAN

-312 VKDND
+312 VKNND

-323 VQKRIDGFTTE
+323 VEKRIDGFTTE

-339 DSATAGNLPKSA
+339 DSATAGNLPKA
-351 AQQALTTH
+351 AGQQALTTH

-410 AAPTT
+410 PAAPTT
-415 PSPTPAPDMTTVWMK
+415 PAPAPDMTTVWMQV
-430 LNSKM
+430 NSKT
-435 LKINDKTTNMDT
+435 LKINDETTNMDT

-481 VMAGDDT
+481 VMAGNDT
-488 LVFWVNNTVMEVNGM
+488 LEFWVNNNVMEVNGV

-530 QWNVK
+530 NWDVK
-535 WAQKDGSITLTKAM
+535 WAQKDGSITLTKSM

>member
-1 MKMKMKTFIAPVL
+1 MKMKMKKFIAPML
-14 SLSLLM
+14 SLTLLM
-20 PGIAGAAAAPQSSTS
+20 PGIAGAASAQQTP
-35 MTMMKASVNTP
+35 MTTMKASVNTP

-99 LYGEAGAK
+99 LYGDAGAK

-124 KATKMGNQAGIKQ
+124 KATKVGNQAGIKQ
-137 AQDNINGF
+137 AQDHINGF
-145 VDEFSTFLSTAT
+145 VDEFSTFLNTAT
-157 EGKLPKDAAKQALKV
+157 EGKLPKAAAKEALKV

-184 VAGDYTD
+184 VAGDYSD

-215 TQMPEKFNN
+215 TQMPEKFEN

-251 QMQEQYDG
+251 QMQEEYDG

-281 IASIYGNEGAN
+281 IASIYGNDGAN

-312 VKDND
+312 VKNND
-317 ATARAA
+317 AAARAA
-323 VQKRIDGFTTE
+323 VEKRIDGFTTE
-334 FATFL
+334 FAAFL
-339 DSATAGNLPKSA
+339 DSATAGNLPKA
-351 AQQALTTH
+351 AGQEALTTH
-359 ENQVQKVLDQYA
+359 EEQVQKVLDQYA

-401 TQFNDKFQE
+401 TQNNDKFQE
-410 AAPTT
+410 PMTPAPT
-415 PSPTPAPDMTTVWMK
+415 PTPAPDMTTVWMK

-476 AQQVT
+476 AQEVT

-488 LVFWVNNTVMEVNGM
+488 LVFWVNNKVMEVNGM

-530 QWNVK
+530 NWDVK
-535 WAQKDGSITLTKAM
+535 WAQKDGSITLTKSM

>member
-1 MKMKMKTFIAPVL
+1 MKMKMKKFIAPML
-14 SLSLLM
+14 SLTLLM
-20 PGIAGAAAAPQSSTS
+20 PGIAGAAAAPQTP
-35 MTMMKASVNTP
+35 MTTMKASVNTP

-99 LYGEAGAK
+99 LYGDAGAK

-145 VDEFSTFLSTAT
+145 VEEFSTFLSTAT
-157 EGKLPKDAAKQALKV
+157 EGKLPKAAAKNALKV

-184 VAGDYTD
+184 VAGHYTD

-215 TQMPEKFNN
+215 TQMPEKFENS
-224 TKADTKAADLRS
+224 KADTPAVDLRS

-281 IASIYGNEGAN
+281 IASIYGNDGAN

-298 VTNHVNAQSDYVKA
+298 VTNHVNAQSDYVTA
-312 VKDND
+312 VKNND

-323 VQKRIDGFTTE
+323 VEKRIDGFTTE

-339 DSATAGNLPKSA
+339 DSATAGNLPKA
-351 AQQALTTH
+351 AGQQALTTH
-359 ENQVQKVLDQYA
+359 EKQVQQVLDQYA
-371 AGNYDASYTTN
+371 AANYEGSYTTN

-410 AAPTT
+410 QPSTPTMPET
-415 PSPTPAPDMTTVWMK
+415 STTTVWMQ

-435 LKINDKTTNMDT
+435 LKINDKITNMDT
-447 TPVLWKNT
+447 TPMLWKNT

-481 VMAGDDT
+481 VMAGNDT
-488 LVFWVNNTVMEVNGM
+488 LKFWVNNNVMEVNGM
-503 KKNVGSTVFVNK
+503 KKM
-515 DGRTQV
+515 
-521 PLRFIAELL
+521 
-530 QWNVK
+530 
-535 WAQKDGSITLTKAM
+535 WAQRSLLTKMDVRKCHCVSSLSFLAGM

>member
-1 MKMKMKTFIAPVL
+1 MKMKKFIAPML
-14 SLSLLM
+14 SLTLLM
-20 PGIAGAAAAPQSSTS
+20 PGIAGAASAPQTP

-71 AYDGAKDADAAYKAL
+71 AYDGAQDADAAYKAL

-99 LYGEAGAK
+99 LYGDAGAK

-137 AQDNINGF
+137 AQANINGF
-145 VDEFSTFLSTAT
+145 VEEFATFLSTAT
-157 EGKLPKDAAKQALKV
+157 EGKLPKAAAKQALKI

-184 VAGDYTD
+184 VAGDYAD

-215 TQMPEKFNN
+215 TQMPEKFKNS
-224 TKADTKAADLRS
+224 KADTKAADLRS

-251 QMQEQYDG
+251 QMQEEFDG

-281 IASIYGNEGAN
+281 IASVYGNDGAN
-292 AFEKIW
+292 VFEKIW

-312 VKDND
+312 VKNND

-323 VQKRIDGFTTE
+323 VEKRIDGFTTE

-339 DSATAGNLPKSA
+339 DSATAGNLPKA
-351 AQQALTTH
+351 AGRQALTTH
-359 ENQVQKVLDQYA
+359 ENQVQNVLDQYA

-410 AAPTT
+410 PTT
-415 PSPTPAPDMTTVWMK
+415 PAPAPEMTTVWMQ
-430 LNSKM
+430 LNSKK
-435 LKINDKTTNMDT
+435 LKINDKTTRMDT

-455 TYIPLRFLSEGI
+455 TYIPLHFLSEGI

-481 VMAGDDT
+481 VMAGKDT
-488 LVFWVNNTVMEVNGM
+488 LKFWVNNNVMEVNGV
-503 KKNVGSTVFVNK
+503 KKNVGATVFVNK

-530 QWNVK
+530 NWDVK
-535 WAQKDGSITLTKAM
+535 WAQKDGSITLTKSMK

>member
-1 MKMKMKTFIAPVL
+1 MKMKMKKFIAPML
-14 SLSLLM
+14 SLTLLM
-20 PGIAGAAAAPQSSTS
+20 PGIAGAAAAPQTP
-35 MTMMKASVNTP
+35 MTTMKASVNTP
-46 AADLRANLDHL
+46 AADLRASLDHL

-99 LYGEAGAK
+99 LYGDAGAK

-137 AQDNINGF
+137 AQNNINGF
-145 VDEFSTFLSTAT
+145 VEEFSTFLSTAT
-157 EGKLPKDAAKQALKV
+157 EGKLPKAAAKNALKV

-215 TQMPEKFNN
+215 TQMPEKFENS
-224 TKADTKAADLRS
+224 KADTPAADLRS

-281 IASIYGNEGAN
+281 IASIYGNDGAN

-298 VTNHVNAQSDYVKA
+298 VTNHVNAQSDYVTA
-312 VKDND
+312 VKNND
-317 ATARAA
+317 AAARAA
-323 VQKRIDGFTTE
+323 VEKRIDGFTTE

-339 DSATAGNLPKSA
+339 DSATAGNLPKA
-351 AQQALTTH
+351 AGQQALTTH
-359 ENQVQKVLDQYA
+359 EKQVQQVLDQYA
-371 AGNYDASYTTN
+371 AANYEGSYTTN

-410 AAPTT
+410 QPTT
-415 PSPTPAPDMTTVWMK
+415 PTMPETDTTTVWMQ
-430 LNSKM
+430 LNSKK

-447 TPVLWKNT
+447 TPMLWKNT

-481 VMAGDDT
+481 VMAGNDT
-488 LVFWVNNTVMEVNGM
+488 LKFWVNNNVMEVNGM
-503 KKNVGSTVFVNK
+503 KKNVGATVFVNK

-530 QWNVK
+530 GWDVK
-535 WAQKDGSITLTKAM
+535 WAQKDGSITLTKSM

>member
-1 MKMKMKTFIAPVL
+1 MKMKMKKFIAPML
-14 SLSLLM
+14 SLTLLM
-20 PGIAGAAAAPQSSTS
+20 PGIAGAASAPKTP
-35 MTMMKASVNTP
+35 MTTMKASVNTP

-99 LYGEAGAK
+99 LYGDAGAK

-145 VDEFSTFLSTAT
+145 VDEFSTFLNTAT
-157 EGKLPKDAAKQALKV
+157 EGKLPKAAAKEALKV
-172 HEDLVQKVFDEY
+172 HEDLVQNVFDEY
-184 VAGDYTD
+184 VAGDYSD

-215 TQMPEKFNN
+215 TQMPEKFEN

-251 QMQEQYDG
+251 QMQEEYDG

-264 NALVTAEAGNTA
+264 NALITAEAGNTA

-281 IASIYGNEGAN
+281 IASIYGNDGAN

-298 VTNHVNAQSDYVKA
+298 VTNHVNAQSDYVNA
-312 VKDND
+312 VKNND
-317 ATARAA
+317 AAARAA
-323 VQKRIDGFTTE
+323 VEKRIDGFTTE
-334 FATFL
+334 FAAFL
-339 DSATAGNLPKSA
+339 DSATAGNLPKA
-351 AQQALTTH
+351 AGQEALTTH
-359 ENQVQKVLDQYA
+359 EEQVQKVLDQYA
-371 AGNYDASYTTN
+371 AGNYNASYTTN

-401 TQFNDKFQE
+401 TQNNDKFQE
-410 AAPTT
+410 PMTPAPT
-415 PSPTPAPDMTTVWMK
+415 PTPAPDMTTVWMK

-476 AQQVT
+476 AQEVT

-488 LVFWVNNTVMEVNGM
+488 LVFWVNNKVMEVNGM

-530 QWNVK
+530 NWDVK
-535 WAQKDGSITLTKAM
+535 WAQKDGSITLTKSM